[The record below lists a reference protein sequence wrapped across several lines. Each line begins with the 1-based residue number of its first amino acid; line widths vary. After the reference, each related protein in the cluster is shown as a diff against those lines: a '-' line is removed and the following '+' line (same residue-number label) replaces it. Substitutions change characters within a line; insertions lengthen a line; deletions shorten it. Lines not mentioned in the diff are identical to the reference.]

1 MAGRNRKN
9 GHEGGRM
16 VFWGVAFSLLVAAL
30 AVVYLGLSNTC
41 ENIGRQIKRLEV
53 DRAELRKRVVNEER
67 NWSMARSI
75 GNMERLLAAHGIA
88 MTFPQERNI
97 IRLKAAE
104 PDEPAQYALCAASL
118 ARD

>member
-16 VFWGVAFSLLVAAL
+16 VFWGVALSLLVAAL

-41 ENIGRQIKRLEV
+41 ESIGRQIKRLEV

-67 NWSMARSI
+67 NWATARSI
-75 GNMERLLAAHGIA
+75 GNMERLMENHGIV
-88 MTFPQERNI
+88 MTWPEERHI
-97 IRLKAAE
+97 IRLRAAE
-104 PDEPAQYALCAASL
+104 PDEPAQFAARGAA
-118 ARD
+118 ARRD

>member
-41 ENIGRQIKRLEV
+41 ESIGRQIKRLEV

-67 NWSMARSI
+67 NWATARSI
-75 GNMERLLAAHGIA
+75 GNMERLMENHGIV
-88 MTFPQERNI
+88 MTWPEERHI
-97 IRLKAAE
+97 IRLHAAE
-104 PDEPAQYALCAASL
+104 PDEPAQFADRGAA
-118 ARD
+118 ARRD